1 MYVYLNKKMGR
12 NKTIF
17 FNVLSVIL
25 VKGITFFTAPVFSR
39 MLGTGNYGIVSVYNV
54 WTGIITIVFPLCVT
68 SVQGMAVREFPEE
81 KQHEFQ
87 SGALSL
93 GITSFFIFSTLVVLF
108 LKPVETFFRMDR
120 FLIITALISAFFGFV
135 LNFANTK
142 YMFEFKADINFI
154 VSSASLIL
162 SVLLSVLFIT
172 RMDPRVNYYGRILG
186 GVAANAV
193 TGMILLTLI
202 YRDGRT
208 FYHRDYW
215 KFCLPL
221 SVPVIFHALSN
232 TELSQSDRIMIQS
245 MEGNSR
251 AGIYSLAYNF
261 TAILTTIYSALND
274 SWIPYFYQY
283 LSDGNAEGL
292 KEHADQYI
300 ELYTVI
306 CSGFLMLFPEVY
318 KIFAGREYWE
328 GVSFIPFIVAGCY
341 AMFVYSFSVNFEFY
355 CKKTKFM
362 AVITSTAAALNLVL
376 NYLFISSLGLM
387 GAALATAVSY
397 VYEVAVH
404 YVYAKYFCGAEYPFD
419 RMFYLKHMG
428 IFGILCILYFIFKS
442 SMIVRWVI
450 GIVSGLYIAAKML
463 KRKSIF

>member
-1 MYVYLNKKMGR
+1 MGR

-25 VKGITFFTAPVFSR
+25 VKGITFFTAPIFSR

-68 SVQGMAVREFPEE
+68 SVLGMAVREFPQE

-87 SGALSL
+87 AGALSL
-93 GITSFFIFSTLVVLF
+93 GITSFIVFSALVMLF
-108 LKPVETFFRMDR
+108 LKPVEIVFQMNR

-135 LNFANTK
+135 LNFANSK
-142 YMFEFKADINFI
+142 YMFEFKAHINFI
-154 VSSASLIL
+154 VSAGSLIL
-162 SVLLSVLFIT
+162 SVLLSVFFIT
-172 RMDPRVNYYGRILG
+172 RMDPQINYYGRILG
-186 GVAANAV
+186 GVAANAL
-193 TGMILLTLI
+193 TGTILLILI
-202 YRDGRT
+202 YKDGRT
-208 FYHRDYW
+208 FYHRAYW
-215 KFCLPL
+215 RFCLPL

-232 TELSQSDRIMIQS
+232 TILSQSDRIMIQS
-245 MEGNSR
+245 MGGNSL

-274 SWIPYFYQY
+274 SWIPYYYQY
-283 LSDGNAEGL
+283 LSEGNTAGL
-292 KEHADQYI
+292 KEHANQYI

-318 KIFAGREYWE
+318 KIFAGREYWD
-328 GVSFIPFIVAGCY
+328 GVSFIPFIVVGCY

-355 CKKTKFM
+355 CRKTKFM
-362 AVITSTAAALNLVL
+362 AVITSTAAALNIVL
-376 NYLFISSLGLM
+376 NYLLISSLGLM
-387 GAALATAVSY
+387 GAALATALSY

-404 YVYAKYFCGAEYPFD
+404 YIYAKYFCGTEYPFD
-419 RMFYLKHMG
+419 RTFYLKYMG
-428 IFGILCILYFIFKS
+428 IFGMLCIVYFIFKS
-442 SMIVRWVI
+442 SMAVRWII
-450 GIVSGLYIAAKML
+450 GIVPGLYIGIKIL